1 MISEEKSGRDYA
13 GFHFAGK
20 LLHNAEG
27 AVAINFQA
35 KGPDFDETLESKGAP
50 KKEIFQVDKTEA
62 YLYQNI

>member
-27 AVAINFQA
+27 AVATNSQA
-35 KGPDFDETLESKGAP
+35 EGPDWDDTLESNGAP
-50 KKEIFQVDKTEA
+50 KK
-62 YLYQNI
+62 QNLSG